1 MGDKKYTLECNGIQL
16 KTNYWMPISD
26 EEYAK
31 VRHDYFDLP
40 PFEELVSNGYCWD
53 YAIGNEIGHI
63 FIRNE
68 EVNLE
73 FRDDILPFEDD
84 N

>member
-31 VRHDYFDLP
+31 TRHDYFDLP
-40 PFEELVSNGYCWD
+40 PFEEFVSNGYCWD

-68 EVNLE
+68 KVNLE

>member
-1 MGDKKYTLECNGIQL
+1 MVDKKYTLECNGIQL

-40 PFEELVSNGYCWD
+40 PFEELVSNGYCLA

-68 EVNLE
+68 AVNLE